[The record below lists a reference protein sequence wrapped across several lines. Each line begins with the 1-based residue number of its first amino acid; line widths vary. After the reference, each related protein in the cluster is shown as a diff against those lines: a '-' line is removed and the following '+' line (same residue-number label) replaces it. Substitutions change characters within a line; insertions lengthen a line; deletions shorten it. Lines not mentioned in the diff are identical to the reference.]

1 MLIGKE
7 GPGEDGKEMGGR
19 DGVAGG
25 GSEGNWKEPG
35 L

>member
-1 MLIGKE
+1 MGKE

-19 DGVAGG
+19 DGVAGV